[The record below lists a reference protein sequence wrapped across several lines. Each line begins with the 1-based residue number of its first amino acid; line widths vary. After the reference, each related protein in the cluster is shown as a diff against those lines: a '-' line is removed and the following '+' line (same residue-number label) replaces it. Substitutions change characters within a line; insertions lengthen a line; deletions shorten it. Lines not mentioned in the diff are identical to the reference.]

1 LKAKPPKGGDPF
13 LVAFGIYGGVG
24 LQLAA
29 AVVGGLLLGH
39 YLDGRW
45 GTHPWLAMTGLFLG
59 TVGGFFNLIKILIW
73 NQQRKQSR
81 EEN

>member
-1 LKAKPPKGGDPF
+1 LKPKPTKGGDPF

-39 YLDGRW
+39 YLDGRFQ
-45 GTHPWLAMTGLFLG
+45 THPWLAMTGLLLG
-59 TVGGFFNLIKILIW
+59 SVGGFYNLIKILIW
-73 NQQRKQSR
+73 NQQRKQSQDSS
-81 EEN
+81 